1 MIVRNLSIVLHRQ
14 NGGMDPVAEV
24 SGGCVTFLV
33 RHAWLS
39 MRSAVAAVL
48 AEHELSVPQYG
59 TLLILAGHPGQTIA
73 DVGRKVGTA
82 RQSANE
88 LITGMER
95 AGLIERRANPNDR
108 RSQLVYLTP
117 AGKDRLAD
125 ATPAVQAAEAQLEAD
140 LTPTDRAAA
149 RAWLTRMV
157 NTEVPIDEP

>member
-1 MIVRNLSIVLHRQ
+1 
-14 NGGMDPVAEV
+14 MDPVDEA

-39 MRSAVAAVL
+39 MRSAVAGAL

-59 TLLILAGHPGQTIA
+59 TLLILRESPGKTIA
-73 DVGRKVGTA
+73 EVGRKVGTA

-95 AGLIERRANPNDR
+95 AGLLERRANPTDR
-108 RSQLVYLTP
+108 RSQQIYLTE
-117 AGKDRLAD
+117 AGLTRLAD
-125 ATPAVQAAEAQLEAD
+125 ATPAVQAVEAGLEAD
-140 LTPTDRAAA
+140 FTATDRAAA
-149 RAWLTRMV
+149 RAWLNRMV

>member
-1 MIVRNLSIVLHRQ
+1 
-14 NGGMDPVAEV
+14 MDSVDEA

-39 MRSAVAAVL
+39 MRSAVAAAL

-59 TLLILAGHPGQTIA
+59 TLLILRDSPGQTIA
-73 DVGRKVGTA
+73 EVGRKVGTA

-108 RSQLVYLTP
+108 RSQQVYLTKGGL
-117 AGKDRLAD
+117 ARLAD
-125 ATPAVQAAEAQLEAD
+125 ATPVVQAVEAGLEAD
-140 LTPTDRAAA
+140 FSAADRIAA